1 MKSESGF
8 SFAIAS
14 QPFEFGFHSCL
25 FFVSLLLFILCVV
38 PTNLVVK
45 SGGGIIFVI
54 SSALVS
60 LVLSFLFELS
70 ATNLVVK
77 SEGGIVDEAGLELH
91 VAAEPAKE
99 AQHYER

>member
-1 MKSESGF
+1 M
-8 SFAIAS
+8 SFIRV
-14 QPFEFGFHSCL
+14 C

-38 PTNLVVK
+38 PSLPTNLVVK
-45 SGGGIIFVI
+45 SGGGIIFVF
-54 SSALVS
+54 SSVLVS

-77 SEGGIVDEAGLELH
+77 SEGGIVDEASLELH